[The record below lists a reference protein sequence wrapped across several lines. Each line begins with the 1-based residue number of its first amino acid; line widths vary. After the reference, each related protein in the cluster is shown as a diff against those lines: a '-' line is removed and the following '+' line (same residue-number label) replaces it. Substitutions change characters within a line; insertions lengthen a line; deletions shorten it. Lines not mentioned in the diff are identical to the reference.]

1 MVGKAIGDVDVRGA
15 DVSLIIVADVKRE
28 ESGKI
33 DGAAGGA
40 KHVGLIIGSIEL
52 QYVEVS
58 TRDSL
63 PYTVDLS

>member
-1 MVGKAIGDVDVRGA
+1 MVGEAIGDVDIRGA

-40 KHVGLIIGSIEL
+40 KHVGL
-52 QYVEVS
+52 V
-58 TRDSL
+58 
-63 PYTVDLS
+63 

>member
-1 MVGKAIGDVDVRGA
+1 MGEAIGDVDIRGA

-40 KHVGLIIGSIEL
+40 KHLGL
-52 QYVEVS
+52 V
-58 TRDSL
+58 
-63 PYTVDLS
+63 